1 MSGSSSPGKLAAIKD
16 EQTGRDEANRRRLPK
31 RKLKMRLKR
40 LFLDDNEQSE
50 DALKHIYTLL
60 LSNTEIE
67 VSINLPYDLIKNESE
82 SSESSS
88 EEIEP

>member
-1 MSGSSSPGKLAAIKD
+1 
-16 EQTGRDEANRRRLPK
+16 
-31 RKLKMRLKR
+31 MRLKR
-40 LFLDDNEQSE
+40 LFLDDNEQTE

-67 VSINLPYDLIKNESE
+67 VSINLPYDLIKNDSE

-88 EEIEP
+88 EEIEPE